1 MSHRHWHGVE
11 TGHGWIYSLFV
22 RISVFIIKKYGEH
35 VDIDNAWTDD
45 GKLIILN
52 IKVIV
57 RITDDNK
64 LLLGNEEKEEEEE
77 EKGTST
83 HHCILPHSVNILE

>member
-1 MSHRHWHGVE
+1 MSHIHWHGVE
-11 TGHGWIYSLFV
+11 TGHGWIYWLFV
-22 RISVFIIKKYGEH
+22 RISIFFIEKYGEH
-35 VDIDNAWTDD
+35 ADIDNVWTDD
-45 GKLIILN
+45 GKLIRLN

-57 RITDDNK
+57 IRTDDNK
-64 LLLGNEEKEEEEE
+64 LLLGNEEKKEEE